1 MNTAAIALALYLAY
15 LAIAFGL
22 RTWLLYRRTGTT
34 GFHGLTGPLGSPGWW
49 GGVGFIAA
57 LLTGLAAPILQLI
70 GLIDPVT
77 VLDTTAGYLIGL
89 ALTLTGTVFTLAAQQ
104 AMGQHWRV
112 GVRKDERTELVR
124 TGVFAVVRNPFFSGL
139 LITATGL
146 ALLTPNLIA
155 LVALTALV
163 TAIELQ
169 VRAVEEPYLHSTHT
183 ADYDDYAAR
192 VGRFAPRIG
201 KLRTI
206 APTAKRAG

>member
-77 VLDTTAGYLIGL
+77 VLDTTAGYLG
-89 ALTLTGTVFTLAAQQ
+89 A
-104 AMGQHWRV
+104 
-112 GVRKDERTELVR
+112 
-124 TGVFAVVRNPFFSGL
+124 
-139 LITATGL
+139 
-146 ALLTPNLIA
+146 
-155 LVALTALV
+155 
-163 TAIELQ
+163 
-169 VRAVEEPYLHSTHT
+169 
-183 ADYDDYAAR
+183 
-192 VGRFAPRIG
+192 
-201 KLRTI
+201 
-206 APTAKRAG
+206 